1 MGHGACRGVHF
12 PDGTCSVLQIG
23 AFKKYTVVDDGRT
36 GPYITWGCYTQ
47 WCVATS
53 SPPRVCSEH
62 DMTGGCMCA
71 TLKADVCAVLP
82 AARTAAHSRAWLSGC
97 GRHDKRHFTHAA
109 SHAQRDIPVWLRKAR
124 RSTTALHCTSAAAV
138 EATYLPRPPGL
149 PCHFCCAGGTGRP
162 AVQCA
167 LRRSVPHEFGNDGH
181 ARATCSAAPP
191 TDIMIVQH

>member
-36 GPYITWGCYTQ
+36 GPYITSGCYTQ

-62 DMTGGCMCA
+62 DMTGGCVCA
-71 TLKADVCAVLP
+71 THKADVRAVLP

-97 GRHDKRHFTHAA
+97 GRHDERHFTHAA
-109 SHAQRDIPVWLRKAR
+109 SHAQRR
-124 RSTTALHCTSAAAV
+124 
-138 EATYLPRPPGL
+138 PRT
-149 PCHFCCAGGTGRP
+149 AGGR
-162 AVQCA
+162 
-167 LRRSVPHEFGNDGH
+167 
-181 ARATCSAAPP
+181 
-191 TDIMIVQH
+191 